1 MNKRLIILAV
11 SSLWAADLAA
21 QNGAYVERG
30 ENSVAAV
37 QGINMGDVE
46 WSGDFWKSRF
56 DQCLS
61 DIVPAQW
68 DYFMGFT
75 EDNFKIVGDG
85 MASEIGYRGTNW
97 QDGDYYKWL
106 EAQISVYSVTKD
118 SELLKSI
125 NERAERIVRSLAD
138 DGYITLHTQIGY
150 GAKGNESDKL
160 ISFKNSERWIRPQ
173 LHETYNMGHFLVM
186 AMTHHRV
193 TGSNLLLDAAVRVG
207 DYLDSYFDVVTPEKA
222 HLDYNSVHVMGL
234 MELYRTTGE
243 ERYLKC
249 VDRVISGR
257 GQKRGGLTQNQNDTP
272 LRKED
277 RAVGHAVL
285 APVLYIGAAD
295 YAAETGDEKLTEA
308 LENIWEDIYCRKA
321 SLTGGIGNVHSGGSE
336 KNREEAVHEAFGL
349 PYSIDSSTA
358 YNETCATFYGSFFSW
373 RLFLMTGDVKYLD
386 TMERAFYNNLSSMA
400 LDGRSYFY
408 TNVLRWHGEE
418 HPLLSLDFHDR
429 WTTQCTCVCC
439 PTSVARF
446 VAQTKE
452 YAYAKDDN
460 SLYVVLYG
468 SNDIDTQVAGKN
480 VCFSQKSNY
489 PWSGEVEMIYSG
501 DKNAEFDLKL
511 RIPAWAQGATLLVN
525 GQSVATDADSFA
537 SVSRKW
543 RKGDKVELSLP
554 MKPTLVEAD
563 PRVEQLRNQVAV
575 TYGPLV
581 YCLEGV
587 DLPAGV
593 AIEDVIMPLDAT
605 FDVTYCSELLG
616 GVNTISTTA
625 LLRNAAFE
633 RGDLYAPIQ
642 SGYTDVK
649 LTFVPYYAWANRG
662 ESKMSVFIPAKW

>member
-1 MNKRLIILAV
+1 MNKRLILLAV
-11 SSLWAADLAA
+11 SSLWAAGAAA
-21 QNGAYVERG
+21 QGGAYVESG

-37 QGINMGDVE
+37 RGVEMGSVE

-56 DQCLS
+56 DLCLS

-85 MASEIGYRGTNW
+85 MTSQIGYRGTNW

-118 SELLKSI
+118 SALLESI
-125 NERAERIVRSLAD
+125 NERAERIVRSIAD

-150 GAKGNESDKL
+150 GAKGNEDDKL
-160 ISFKNSERWIRPQ
+160 IPFENSERWIRPQ

-193 TGSNLLLDAAVRVG
+193 TGSDLLLDAAVRVG

-243 ERYLKC
+243 ERYLEC
-249 VDRVISGR
+249 VNRVISGR
-257 GQKRGGLTQNQNDTP
+257 GQKKGLTQNQNDTP

-295 YAAETGDEKLTEA
+295 YCAESGDEQLTEA
-308 LENIWEDIYCRKA
+308 LEAIWEDIYHRKA
-321 SLTGGIGNVHSGGSE
+321 SLTGGIGNVHNGGSE

-358 YNETCATFYGSFFSW
+358 YNETCATFYGAFFSW
-373 RLFLMTGDVKYLD
+373 RLFLLTGDVKYLD
-386 TMERAFYNNLSSMA
+386 VMERAFYNNLSSMA

-408 TNVLRWHGEE
+408 TNVLRWHGED
-418 HPLLSLDFHDR
+418 HDCLSLDFHDR

-446 VAQTKE
+446 AAQTKE

-460 SLYVVLYG
+460 SLYVILYG
-468 SNDIDTQVAGKN
+468 SNNIETSVAGHDVK
-480 VCFSQKSNY
+480 FEQQSSY
-489 PWSGEVEMIYSG
+489 PWSGDVVMTYAG
-501 DKNAEFDLKL
+501 DRNAEFDLKL
-511 RIPAWAQGATLLVN
+511 RIPEWAQGASLKVN
-525 GQSVATDADSFA
+525 GEVVETSASSFA

-543 RKGDKVELSLP
+543 RKGDKVELVLP
-554 MKPTLVEAD
+554 MTPQLIEAD

-575 TYGPLV
+575 SCGPLV
-581 YCLEGV
+581 YCLEGH
-587 DLPAGV
+587 DLPEGV
-593 AIEDVIMPLDAT
+593 AIEDVILPVDASIEVK
-605 FDVTYCSELLG
+605 FEEELLG
-616 GVNTISTTA
+616 GVNSLSVEA
-625 LLRNAAFE
+625 LSRSKGYE
-633 RGDLYAPIQ
+633 QGSLYAPIKG
-642 SGYTDVK
+642 GYETVALK
-649 LTFVPYYAWANRG
+649 MIPYYAWANRG
-662 ESKMSVFIPAKW
+662 ESEMTVFVPLKW